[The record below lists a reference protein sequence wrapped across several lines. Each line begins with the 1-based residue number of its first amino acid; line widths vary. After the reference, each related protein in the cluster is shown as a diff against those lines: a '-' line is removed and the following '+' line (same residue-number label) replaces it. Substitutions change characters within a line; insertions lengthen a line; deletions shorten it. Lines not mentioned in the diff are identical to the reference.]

1 MKMNKLNEKIIPAI
15 MPKDLQDIALSC
27 DKVSEKVSWVQID
40 IMDKQFVD
48 SVSWPYQDQIFSL
61 KEAEELGKLISEY
74 KELSFE
80 IDLMVSNPETIAPVF
95 ANAGA
100 KRIIFH
106 HRSLRDPR
114 AIERFEEYHPDVEIG
129 VALHVDDDLNVID
142 SYLPIV
148 STIQCMG
155 IENVGYQN
163 QKFTEKVLDMIAHIK
178 GHHPDMEIQVDG
190 GVSKETIKLLAE
202 AGAERFVSGSA
213 VFTGDVEKNIKELG
227 SLI

>member
-1 MKMNKLNEKIIPAI
+1 MNNIKSEKIIPAI

-40 IMDKQFVD
+40 IMDHQFVD

-61 KEAEELGKLISEY
+61 KEAEELGKLIAEY
-74 KELSFE
+74 KELTFE
-80 IDLMVSNPETIAPVF
+80 VDLMVSNPESVAPVF

-106 HRSLRDPR
+106 HKSLNSPL
-114 AIERFEEYHPDVEIG
+114 AIERFEEFHPDIEIG
-129 VALHVDDDLNVID
+129 IALHVDDDLSVID
-142 SYLPIV
+142 QYLPRI

-155 IENVGYQN
+155 IENVGYQG
-163 QKFTEKVLDMIAHIK
+163 QKFTEKALDMIAHIK
-178 GHHPDMEIQVDG
+178 GHHPDLEIQVDG
-190 GVSKETIKLLAE
+190 GVNEETIKSLAE

-213 VFTGDVEKNIKELG
+213 VFSGDVEKNIKKLE

>member
-1 MKMNKLNEKIIPAI
+1 MNNKKSEKIIPAI
-15 MPKDLQDIALSC
+15 MPNDLQEIALSC
-27 DKVSEKVSWVQID
+27 DKVGDKVSWVQID

-74 KELSFE
+74 SELSFE
-80 IDLMVSNPETIAPVF
+80 VDLMVTNPETIAPVF

-106 HRSLRDPR
+106 HKSLNSPL
-114 AIERFEEYHPDVEIG
+114 AIQRFEEFHDDIEIG
-129 VALHVDDDLNVID
+129 IALHVDDDLSVID
-142 SYLPIV
+142 QYLPMV
-148 STIQCMG
+148 STVQCMG
-155 IENVGYQN
+155 IENVGHQG
-163 QKFTEKVLDMIAHIK
+163 QKFSEKVLDMIAHIK
-178 GHHPDMEIQVDG
+178 NHHPDMEIQVDG
-190 GVSKETIKLLAE
+190 GVSEETIKSLAE

-213 VFTGDVEKNIKELG
+213 VFSGDVEKNIKKLE